1 MGHALGGI
9 VAGWGIAPRA
19 TVRSAVLL
27 AIAGG
32 AADVDLL
39 VGSHRGPTHSLGAV
53 VLTFVLVALVTGTW
67 RWGSA
72 ASAAWASHVAL
83 DWLGT
88 DTTAP
93 IGEMALWPLTR
104 SYYES
109 GLQLFPAVSRRYWLP
124 EFWTLNLKAAA
135 IELAIV
141 GPLACAV
148 VIWRRTRDSRRR
160 V

>member
-1 MGHALGGI
+1 M
-9 VAGWGIAPRA
+9 
-19 TVRSAVLL
+19 RSAVLL
-27 AIAGG
+27 AVAGA

-39 VGSHRGPTHSLGAV
+39 VGSHRGPTHSVGAV
-53 VLTFVLVALVTGTW
+53 VLTFVVAALLTRNV

-93 IGEMALWPLTR
+93 IGELALWPFTR
-104 SYYES
+104 VYYGS
-109 GLQLFPAVSRRYWLP
+109 GLDLFPAISRRYWLS

-135 IELAIV
+135 IELALL

-148 VIWRRTRDSRRR
+148 VIWRRRK